1 MSTIKAHD
9 FARPI
14 VVLPTR
20 KAVVRALAAG
30 RTVWCAE
37 TGEGWQLGEG
47 WVRASLGFTFP
58 GSSLN
63 CARHVARRIFAE
75 EERKNFFFGSGVK

>member
-1 MSTIKAHD
+1 MSISARD

-14 VVLPTR
+14 VVLPDR
-20 KAVVRALAAG
+20 KAVIRALAAG
-30 RTVWCAE
+30 RAVWCAE
-37 TGEGWQLGEG
+37 TGEGWQLGKG
-47 WVRASLGFTFP
+47 WNRASLSFTFP

-63 CARHVARRIFAE
+63 HARHLAHEIFSE

>member
-1 MSTIKAHD
+1 MSISAHD

-14 VVLPTR
+14 VVLPDR

-30 RTVWCAE
+30 RTIWCAE
-37 TGEGWQLGEG
+37 TGEGFQM
-47 WVRASLGFTFP
+47 ASRPTI
-58 GSSLN
+58 N
-63 CARHVARRIFAE
+63 RARHVARRILAE

>member
-1 MSTIKAHD
+1 MSTITARD
-9 FARPI
+9 FARPV
-14 VVLPTR
+14 VVLPNR
-20 KAVVRALAAG
+20 KAVIRALAAG

-37 TGEGWQLGEG
+37 TGEGWQQGEG
-47 WVRASLGFTFP
+47 WDRASLSFTFP

-63 CARHVARRIFAE
+63 RARHLASHIFAE

>member
-1 MSTIKAHD
+1 MSIFARD

-14 VVLPTR
+14 VVLSNR

-37 TGEGWQLGEG
+37 TGEGFQMM
-47 WVRASLGFTFP
+47 AC
-58 GSSLN
+58 SLN
-63 CARHVARRIFAE
+63 RARHIARHIFAE